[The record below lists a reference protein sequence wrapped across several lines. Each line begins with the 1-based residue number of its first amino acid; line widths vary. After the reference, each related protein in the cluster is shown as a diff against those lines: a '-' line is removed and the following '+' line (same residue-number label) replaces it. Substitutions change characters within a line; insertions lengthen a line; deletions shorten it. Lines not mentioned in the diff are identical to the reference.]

1 MKHLI
6 VFRLTSSNVILTL
19 TLYAAARLIFFQ
31 FFQIVF
37 FKKKKNFWTIC
48 FSLSLEFFILLHAA
62 SIKLTSPTQ
71 MASSQTIFVLSFNL
85 ISILTNLLSGWK
97 KIKTLIRHDTQI
109 SCRAKALDVD
119 RGGRENMPLRP

>member
-1 MKHLI
+1 M
-6 VFRLTSSNVILTL
+6 
-19 TLYAAARLIFFQ
+19 
-31 FFQIVF
+31 
-37 FKKKKNFWTIC
+37 
-48 FSLSLEFFILLHAA
+48 EFFILLHAA